1 MLCNLWRIIAILI
14 NPSLHVC
21 CGQLSTWQ
29 GGARGGAGVR
39 GLVLERVGR
48 LALAEDG
55 DEHAVGA
62 QVARLA
68 RVVPAVLHRHVV
80 DGQGGPGLV
89 LQQTRQL
96 VASNYHIDVKTSLI
110 HDNSTDYCLLCRK
123 LILGPNSHVHRCQ
136 NWRR

>member
-1 MLCNLWRIIAILI
+1 M
-14 NPSLHVC
+14 
-21 CGQLSTWQ
+21 
-29 GGARGGAGVR
+29 RGGAGVR

-80 DGQGGPGLV
+80 DRQGGPGLV

-96 VASNYHIDVKTSLI
+96 VASNYHIDVETSLL
-110 HDNSTDYCLLCRK
+110 HDISVYYCL
-123 LILGPNSHVHRCQ
+123 LGPNSHVHRCQ

>member
-1 MLCNLWRIIAILI
+1 MSAVEWTMDIRR
-14 NPSLHVC
+14 
-21 CGQLSTWQ
+21 TWQ
-29 GGARGGAGVR
+29 GGVRGGAGVR

-80 DGQGGPGLV
+80 DRQGGPGLV

-96 VASNYHIDVKTSLI
+96 VSSKCHIDVETSLL
-110 HDNSTDYCLLCRK
+110 T
-123 LILGPNSHVHRCQ
+123 
-136 NWRR
+136 